1 MLHHNFF
8 WTGCLRVRITG
19 DSCERFLNLCVN
31 HEISFCRI
39 CRDQDGYTSI
49 MMAGDFLKIKRLV
62 KKSGV
67 HIRIVQ
73 KSGMPFFLKQHRKR
87 KLLLLGWIWC
97 CFFLYLLSQHIWKIE
112 IHGNQEI
119 TREQLMQYL
128 NDSSIGY
135 GSAKKNIDC
144 KQTAADIRNAFP
156 KVTWV
161 AVRKQGTLLKID
173 LKENTDQSYS
183 VLPEETSFDSSGS
196 SLVAACDGTVTDM
209 VIRSGVACVAIG
221 QEVQKGDLLVSGII
235 PVTNDE
241 NEVVAQE
248 YVNADADIVL
258 EISDTYTSIISRE
271 QMQILFSE
279 EVKHRYYLKFFQQ
292 FFSTLTD
299 LPDTTQHEIVTEEHQ
314 LTLFSDFY
322 LPVIWGKI
330 RIRTF
335 AQYPVL
341 LSDRKLKELSIQR
354 LDKFIAEKKEK
365 GVQILKKN
373 VRIETGMT
381 FCKCVCT
388 YQAYTSDTR
397 RIPSMQTEVME
408 DNEEGTFS

>member
-1 MLHHNFF
+1 M
-8 WTGCLRVRITG
+8 V
-19 DSCERFLNLCVN
+19 
-31 HEISFCRI
+31 
-39 CRDQDGYTSI
+39 
-49 MMAGDFLKIKRLV
+49 
-62 KKSGV
+62 
-67 HIRIVQ
+67 
-73 KSGMPFFLKQHRKR
+73 
-87 KLLLLGWIWC
+87 
-97 CFFLYLLSQHIWKIE
+97 
-112 IHGNQEI
+112 
-119 TREQLMQYL
+119 
-128 NDSSIGY
+128 
-135 GSAKKNIDC
+135 
-144 KQTAADIRNAFP
+144 
-156 KVTWV
+156 
-161 AVRKQGTLLKID
+161 
-173 LKENTDQSYS
+173 TDQNLHLRMQALMGIQEDIQNKNSYR
-183 VLPEETSFDSSGS
+183 PH
-196 SLVAACDGTVTDM
+196 

-335 AQYPVL
+335 TQYPVL